1 MNAPSE
7 LFSQKISVIIPSFDG
22 IRGGNVARLQEQLS
36 TQTLKPFEVILS
48 VGVSPNGR
56 ARNEG
61 VKKASGDYYVFID
74 DDVTLG
80 HERIIENLI
89 RPLLEDKTIGMTGP
103 SQLIPP
109 DSNWLQRTA
118 ARQIP
123 RSEFPIQHE
132 LVDSDMVTHMC
143 LCMPA
148 ALFKEVGWENP
159 DIIAGTDPDLRHRV
173 RQAGYRVCVIPD
185 NWAYHP
191 MPETFAK
198 LMRLSYVKGI
208 QSAKVRKSHPDLV
221 LELDD
226 GFKKKFSP
234 RRPFHYR
241 ILRQIV
247 LLLAAIM
254 TLKIFRATT
263 SIAYMIGYGQETLF
277 PKKRKE

>member
-1 MNAPSE
+1 MSTPPA
-7 LFSQKISVIIPSFDG
+7 LFNQKVSVIIPSFDG
-22 IRGGNVARLQEQLS
+22 VRRGNVARLKEQLN

-89 RPLLEDKTIGMTGP
+89 RPFVEDKTVGMTGP

-123 RSEFPIQHE
+123 RSEFPVQQE

-148 ALFKEVGWENP
+148 KLFKEVGWENP

-185 NWAYHP
+185 SWAYHP

-198 LMRLSYVKGI
+198 LMRLSYVKGA
-208 QSAKVRKSHPDLV
+208 QSAKVRKSHPGLILD
-221 LELDD
+221 LDD
-226 GFKKKFSP
+226 GFKKGFKP
-234 RRPFHYR
+234 RRSFAYR
-241 ILRQIV
+241 IMRNLWILISC
-247 LLLAAIM
+247 LL
-254 TLKIFRATT
+254 TLKFLRLLTT
-263 SIAYMIGYGQETLF
+263 MAYAAGNVNESLNPQQ
-277 PKKRKE
+277 